1 MSEKDWLL
9 AARVVFK
16 REPERFIHSFPD
28 HVSHH
33 NWLACK
39 VVSVGAGDPIGD
51 GDGDGANEDI
61 YDDDDDDSDENVA
74 VEQSESIPKTKKE
87 NRKRT
92 RKKKD
97 IYELKQIPWLSKLLE
112 DEVALENA
120 DKGTPCNPEF
130 ATTPAAS
137 SSASASTSGDLGMVE
152 EPRKSH
158 RLGGIANELV
168 LEAFGPKDDP
178 KFQDELETNE
188 ESILNE
194 ILEESGIRE
203 MGEREEKLLNSAC
216 EQFSKLS
223 EAKAS
228 KSPLLEENLAR
239 DIAKNVESGMDPE
252 EAAEEAML
260 NNESLLGNE
269 TISPKDL
276 DDTGL
281 DQLETADEKTKHD
294 ATRKSIAMRREAFIV
309 WVEECICSFQALIK
323 KTAEDKRPVGD
334 NGELS
339 LVLGDISGA
348 SASKDSEDVLPKES
362 NRGDYGGL
370 AIFWVHWKFA
380 GDLGRPASLD
390 KDNRVKCIVATGS
403 LKEPRNYKDVQIIVP
418 SVGVKM
424 ERVRGFK
431 GQLRPKIPDQ
441 IMRLH
446 DMYQTALVSKDADSL
461 DKGPDKSLNPLERYV
476 SLTEG
481 LSPCFFCN
489 SATTKQVCDPDGCAD
504 PFADRVQIC
513 PFCLLPGHSSCRD
526 ELVVHVRNNEVIS
539 FPENVDVESV
549 DLPNIFDS
557 DTPKPSCRKRAEF
570 VNEANAQE
578 AIM

>member
-1 MSEKDWLL
+1 M
-9 AARVVFK
+9 
-16 REPERFIHSFPD
+16 PFIHSFPD

-33 NWLACK
+33 SWLACK
-39 VVSVGAGDPIGD
+39 VVSVGAGDPTGD
-51 GDGDGANEDI
+51 GDGDGAREDI
-61 YDDDDDDSDENVA
+61 YDDDDSDENVA
-74 VEQSESIPKTKKE
+74 VEQSESIPKSKNE
-87 NRKRT
+87 NRNRT
-92 RKKKD
+92 RKKKERK
-97 IYELKQIPWLSKLLE
+97 ELKQIPWLSKLLE

-120 DKGTPCNPEF
+120 DQGTPCNPEF
-130 ATTPAAS
+130 ATTSAAS
-137 SSASASTSGDLGMVE
+137 SSASASMSGDLGMVK
-152 EPRKSH
+152 EPRQSH

-168 LEAFGPKDDP
+168 LEAFGPKEDP

-188 ESILNE
+188 ETIINE
-194 ILEESGIRE
+194 IVEESGIGE
-203 MGEREEKLLNSAC
+203 MGEREEKLLHSAC

-239 DIAKNVESGMDPE
+239 AIAKNVESGMDPE

-260 NNESLLGNE
+260 NNETLLGND
-269 TISPKDL
+269 TISPNDL

-281 DQLETADEKTKHD
+281 DHLENPNETTKHD
-294 ATRKSIAMRREAFIV
+294 ETRKSIAMRREAFIV
-309 WVEECICSFQALIK
+309 WVEECICSFQALIR

-348 SASKDSEDVLPKES
+348 STSKDSGDVLPKES

-370 AIFWVHWKFA
+370 AIFWAHWKFA

-403 LKEPRNYKDVQIIVP
+403 LKEARNYKGVQIIVP
-418 SVGVKM
+418 AVGVKM

-446 DMYQTALVSKDADSL
+446 DMYQTALVSKDANSL
-461 DKGPDKSLNPLERYV
+461 DQGLDESLNPLERYV

-489 SATTKQVCDPDGCAD
+489 STTTKQVCDPGCAD

-513 PFCLLPGHSSCRD
+513 PFCLLPGHSLCRD
-526 ELVVHVRNNEVIS
+526 ELVVHVRNNEVVS

-549 DLPNIFDS
+549 ELPTIFDS
-557 DTPKPSCRKRAEF
+557 DTPKPKPSCRKRVEF
-570 VNEANAQE
+570 VNEVSAQE
-578 AIM
+578 AKHVCRQQNIIL